1 MTNLNE
7 SQRLIQNWEDHMLS
21 FCPGRDTAFELT
33 AELIFA
39 TAKPAT
45 EAGLRVADI
54 ACGYGGWS
62 RFFQTAATAR
72 GVNVHFTALDGAA
85 SRLAV
90 YQAVLGEENVSLVP
104 GQLLETLPELAET
117 GPDTGSDAVFDA
129 AFFGWTAHEIPL
141 EQLEQIYLGIR
152 RILKPDG
159 LFFLADFMPA
169 ANPVIAALSSQL
181 TQLRRA
187 AVMADPERKQ
197 QEQELH
203 GTHRHG
209 GHHPGHHRDHHPA
222 HHKTHHHGGQHR
234 HYSAEEHLDLLRK
247 TGFAINEE
255 IWRNL
260 NNAMLLALNP
270 G

>member
-39 TAKPAT
+39 TAKPAI

-117 GPDTGSDAVFDA
+117 GGEAVFDA

-159 LFFLADFMPA
+159 LFFVADFMPSTS
-169 ANPVIAALSSQL
+169 PVLVSLSYQL
-181 TQLRRA
+181 TQQRRA
-187 AVMADPERKQ
+187 AIMADPERRQ

-203 GTHRHG
+203 GIHRHG
-209 GHHPGHHRDHHPA
+209 GHHPA
-222 HHKTHHHGGQHR
+222 HHHGGQHR
-234 HYSAEEHLDLLRK
+234 HYSAEEHLALLRK

-260 NNAMLLALNP
+260 NNAVLLALNP

>member
-1 MTNLNE
+1 MTKLNE

-39 TAKPAT
+39 TAKPAN
-45 EAGLRVADI
+45 EAGLSVADI

-90 YQAVLGEENVSLVP
+90 YQAVLGEENVSLLP

-117 GPDTGSDAVFDA
+117 GGEAVFDA

-159 LFFLADFMPA
+159 LFFVADFMPSKS
-169 ANPVIAALSSQL
+169 PVLVSLSSQL

-187 AVMADPERKQ
+187 AVMADPERRQ
-197 QEQELH
+197 QEQALH

-209 GHHPGHHRDHHPA
+209 GHHPAHHPTHHQA
-222 HHKTHHHGGQHR
+222 HHPGGQHR
-234 HYSAEEHLDLLRK
+234 HYSAEEHLALLSK

-260 NNAMLLALNP
+260 NKAMVLAFNP

>member
-1 MTNLNE
+1 MTKLNE

-39 TAKPAT
+39 LAKPTA
-45 EAGLRVADI
+45 EAGLRIVDI

-90 YQAVLGEENVSLVP
+90 YQAVLGEENVSLLP

-117 GPDTGSDAVFDA
+117 GGEAVFDA

-152 RILKPDG
+152 RILQPDG
-159 LFFLADFMPA
+159 LFFVADFMPA
-169 ANPVIAALSSQL
+169 TSPVLVSLSSQL

-187 AVMADPERKQ
+187 AVMADPERRQ
-197 QEQELH
+197 QEQALH

-209 GHHPGHHRDHHPA
+209 GHHPA
-222 HHKTHHHGGQHR
+222 HHHGGQHR
-234 HYSAEEHLDLLRK
+234 HYSAEEHLALLSK

-260 NNAMLLALNP
+260 NNAMVLAFNP

>member
-1 MTNLNE
+1 MTKLDE
-7 SQRLIQNWEDHMLS
+7 SLRLIQNWEDHMLT
-21 FCPGRDTAFELT
+21 FCPARNTAFELT
-33 AELIFA
+33 TELIFA
-39 TAKPAT
+39 TAKPAI

-62 RFFQTAATAR
+62 RFMQTAAAAR

-117 GPDTGSDAVFDA
+117 GSDTGSEAVFDA

-159 LFFLADFMPA
+159 LFFVADFMPA
-169 ANPVIAALSSQL
+169 TSPVLVSLSSQL

-187 AVMADPERKQ
+187 AVMADPELRQ

-203 GTHRHG
+203 GIHRHS
-209 GHHPGHHRDHHPA
+209 GHHPTHHPA
-222 HHKTHHHGGQHR
+222 HHPTHHSGGQHR
-234 HYSAEEHLDLLRK
+234 HYLAQEHLTLLSK
-247 TGFAINEE
+247 TGFAVNEV
-255 IWRNL
+255 IWRDM
-260 NNAMLLALNP
+260 NNAMVLAFNP

>member
-21 FCPGRDTAFELT
+21 FCPGRDSAFELST
-33 AELIFA
+33 ELIFA
-39 TAKPAT
+39 TAKPTT
-45 EAGLRVADI
+45 ETGLRVADI

-62 RFFQTAATAR
+62 RFLQTAATAR
-72 GVNVHFTALDGAA
+72 GVYVHFTALDAAA

-104 GQLLETLPELAET
+104 GQLLETLPVLAET
-117 GPDTGSDAVFDA
+117 EHKTGSESVFDA

-141 EQLEQIYLGIR
+141 EQLEQIYLGVR

-169 ANPVIAALSSQL
+169 GNPVIAALSSQL
-181 TQLRRA
+181 TQQRRA
-187 AVMADPERKQ
+187 AIMADPERRQ
-197 QEQELH
+197 QEQALH
-203 GTHRHG
+203 GIHRHS
-209 GHHPGHHRDHHPA
+209 GHHPGHHQAHHP
-222 HHKTHHHGGQHR
+222 GGQHR

>member
-21 FCPGRDTAFELT
+21 FCPGRNTAFELT

-39 TAKPAT
+39 LAKPTT
-45 EAGLRVADI
+45 EAGLHVADV

-62 RFFQTAATAR
+62 RFLQSAASER
-72 GVNVHFTALDGAA
+72 GLSVHFTALDDSAP
-85 SRLAV
+85 RLAV
-90 YQAVLGEENVSLVP
+90 YQAVLGEHVSLLQ
-104 GQLLETLPELAET
+104 GQLQETLPVLA
-117 GPDTGSDAVFDA
+117 DTGGDAVFDA

-141 EQLEQIYLGIR
+141 EQLEKIYLGVR

-159 LFFLADFMPA
+159 LFFVADFMPSTS
-169 ANPVIAALSSQL
+169 PVLVSLSSQL

-187 AVMADPERKQ
+187 AVMADPELKQ

-203 GTHRHG
+203 GTHRQG
-209 GHHPGHHRDHHPA
+209 GHHPTHHRDHHPT
-222 HHKTHHHGGQHR
+222 HHQAHHHGGQHR
-234 HYSAEEHLDLLRK
+234 HYLAEEHLDLLRK

-260 NNAMLLALNP
+260 NNAMVLAFNP